1 MQLDIFAASQQ
12 GKTEQIRALIESG
25 RARVTDRGKDRITPL
40 HMAAFNGRLD
50 ACAYLIEQGAEVNA
64 VGGELLDTPLHWAA
78 RRGRVE
84 TIDLLIRH
92 GANPRLFDAQ
102 GFNCIHS
109 ATRSLNNL
117 ALVYI
122 LCQPGVAVDERDHSG
137 RTALHWAVGLPD
149 DISTQILLKMG
160 ADPNAMDCDGFT
172 PLHRAA
178 LAGSTWYITDLLEA
192 GADIRARNRD
202 GRTALEIAAKYHEES
217 VWIWKMVVKGLG
229 FKPDGTRVRRPLS
242 EVRGYPGGLRIL
254 VKQVPASSN
263 SEIR

>member
-25 RARVTDRGKDRITPL
+25 RARATDRGNERITPL
-40 HMAAFNGRLD
+40 HMAAFNGRLE
-50 ACAYLIEQGAEVNA
+50 ACAYLIEHGAEVNA

-92 GANPRLFDAQ
+92 GANPRLFDTQ

-109 ATRSLNNL
+109 VIRSLNNW
-117 ALVYI
+117 ALVYL
-122 LCQPGVAVDERDHSG
+122 LCQPDVAVDERDHMG
-137 RTALHWAVGLPD
+137 RTALHWVVGLPD

-178 LAGSTWYITDLLEA
+178 LAGSTWHITDLLEA
-192 GADIRARNRD
+192 GADIRAKNRD
-202 GRTALEIAAKYHEES
+202 GHTALEIVAEYHEENVWTWKS
-217 VWIWKMVVKGLG
+217 VVEGLG
-229 FKPDGTRVRRPLS
+229 FKPDGTRIRRPLS
-242 EVRGYPGGLRIL
+242 EVCGCPGAS
-254 VKQVPASSN
+254 VKQVPAQAK